1 MTCQECQGILF
12 NIASPDSLQGRN
24 RQNTSHKSFGI
35 EVNGEGLDTWLNL
48 ATNSLRS
55 SNSWK
60 SSCFIFPRT
69 RMAGLRSLKN
79 KR

>member
-1 MTCQECQGILF
+1 MLF
-12 NIASPDSLQGRN
+12 NTASPDSLQGRN
-24 RQNTSHKSFGI
+24 RQNTSHKSF

-48 ATNSLRS
+48 TTNSVHS

-60 SSCFIFPRT
+60 SSCLIFPRA
-69 RMAGLRSLKN
+69 RMAGLRRLKN